1 MYIILVIKYETNLK
15 KGNMDI
21 YGDFII
27 PSVDFLDVPVT
38 YFTWELGLPSE
49 YQYIKFDTT
58 HTKNFHSDSRQ
69 WRNLAALLNIS
80 SCTAYIN
87 VNSHDTGVIP
97 IYPVQGQKFCFYKLN
112 GNGMIHIYYIHCT
125 IMNTL
130 HVIVALITFFLI
142 YVLPKT
148 KKIRRLTMILFLLFL
163 SLILSTLNLGNYQTL
178 YITMFV
184 TIIITTAILAPLHVI
199 IKIGQKL
206 FYNKE

>member
-1 MYIILVIKYETNLK
+1 
-15 KGNMDI
+15 
-21 YGDFII
+21 
-27 PSVDFLDVPVT
+27 
-38 YFTWELGLPSE
+38 
-49 YQYIKFDTT
+49 
-58 HTKNFHSDSRQ
+58 
-69 WRNLAALLNIS
+69 
-80 SCTAYIN
+80 
-87 VNSHDTGVIP
+87 
-97 IYPVQGQKFCFYKLN
+97 
-112 GNGMIHIYYIHCT
+112 
-125 IMNTL
+125 MNTL